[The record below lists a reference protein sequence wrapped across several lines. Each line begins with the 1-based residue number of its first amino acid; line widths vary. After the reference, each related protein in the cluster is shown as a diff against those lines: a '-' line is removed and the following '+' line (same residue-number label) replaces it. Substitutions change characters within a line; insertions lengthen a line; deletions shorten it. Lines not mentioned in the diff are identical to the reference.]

1 MKIRRELGVP
11 RLGLGF
17 RAWDGDALRS
27 AAVRSVGNG
36 VPAGAPR
43 AEAVNASAWVRT
55 KRDQTL
61 RPQVQRKKRSTPTA
75 GPVPDDWSDQTP
87 MRLAGA
93 RRLKDQRQTP
103 TAGLDR
109 GRRDSST
116 PPDPV
121 RAACG
126 ELRQIRSGS
135 IPSWETLPESESD
148 PSGHT
153 RATGIVPP
161 RFLWSETLVK
171 PNNAVIVAAFAAAK
185 EALQHPLRQIPQSVN
200 RNRHPAQLLPPPS
213 KAE

>member
-1 MKIRRELGVP
+1 MG
-11 RLGLGF
+11 
-17 RAWDGDALRS
+17 WDS
-27 AAVRSVGNG
+27 APGMGMPCEAPPCAPWVG

-61 RPQVQRKKRSTPTA
+61 RPQVQRKMRSTPAA

-135 IPSWETLPESESD
+135 IPSWATLPESESD
-148 PSGHT
+148 PSGHA

-171 PNNAVIVAAFAAAK
+171 PNNTVIITAPGALK
-185 EALQHPLRQIPQSVN
+185 EVLQHPPGDFPKVLTETSASGPATCASVPGSGTA
-200 RNRHPAQLLPPPS
+200 RPTP
-213 KAE
+213 